1 MLEYIS
7 VRIISSITYITN
19 ATQIKIGWLTT
30 KKRLKQFP
38 SVQVFFCALKCV
50 SACSAPTSAERLA
63 EMAFF
68 AIISKSE
75 ATRGARRWSWT
86 RRKAEAP

>member
-30 KKRLKQFP
+30 KKDLNSSHLFK
-38 SVQVFFCALKCV
+38 SFFV
-50 SACSAPTSAERLA
+50 P
-63 EMAFF
+63 
-68 AIISKSE
+68 
-75 ATRGARRWSWT
+75 
-86 RRKAEAP
+86 